1 VSPRPRARRRALI
14 GATVL
19 LLLAGCASGI
29 PAWMDNPP
37 VESGYRYSS
46 GRSSSYSRSGAR
58 QAALANAVRELAFQ
72 KGVSVDAQIDVE
84 EHNGVL
90 NATVRSRQGTST
102 SISGMEIVS
111 YYQVPDSEPE
121 AAPFDY
127 CVLIRIREADL
138 FR

>member
-1 VSPRPRARRRALI
+1 M
-14 GATVL
+14 
-19 LLLAGCASGI
+19 LLAGCASGI

-46 GRSSSYSRSGAR
+46 GRSSSYSRTTAR
-58 QAALANAVRELAFQ
+58 EAALANAVRELAFQ
-72 KGVSVDAQIDVE
+72 KGVSVDAQIEVE
-84 EHNGVL
+84 EHNGML
-90 NATVRSRQGTST
+90 NATVRSKQGTSL

-111 YYQVPDSEPE
+111 YYLVPDAEPN